1 MFFRFGSALCLVVVI
16 ALAGI
21 AIEKHNLDLRRD
33 ISRQHFQ
40 MDILKEE
47 HNRLRLRS
55 QRLAAV
61 DRLFET
67 VTSQQSDLQPPVRPA
82 DPQPEATPR
91 VPLLFWQ
98 QPVKDPRHEP
108 GMTIP

>member
-16 ALAGI
+16 ALIGI
-21 AIEKHNLDLRRD
+21 AIEKHNLDLRRE

-67 VTSQQSDLQPPVRPA
+67 VEHDDSQLAPPA
-82 DPQPEATPR
+82 GTPR
-91 VPLLFWQ
+91 LGEHEAPRAPLLFWQ
-98 QPVKDPRHEP
+98 LPVKDPRHSARKSEQ
-108 GMTIP
+108 